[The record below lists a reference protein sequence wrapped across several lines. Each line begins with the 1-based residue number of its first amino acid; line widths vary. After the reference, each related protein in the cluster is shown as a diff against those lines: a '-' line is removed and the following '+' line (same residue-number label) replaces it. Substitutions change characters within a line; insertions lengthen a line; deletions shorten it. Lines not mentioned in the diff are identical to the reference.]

1 MIAAV
6 INGARNAGN
15 GSTPPS
21 ISSRLPKVGSRSA
34 FLCYTEE
41 RIAEN
46 VMITIFSPEHALH
59 DAPHEFL
66 DGKLIPPHEAPIRVQ
81 MILEALERAGIGP
94 IQTPRAFEFDPIR
107 AVHDD
112 DYLAYLAQ
120 AYERWVAAGG
130 DAAAVLP
137 STLAVRWMS
146 RRSIGPLVAPG
157 YYSFDLSAPI
167 VAGTYRAAR
176 AAADAALTGAAL
188 LLEGQRLVYALCRPP
203 GHHAGRDMYGGYC
216 YLNNA
221 AIAAQYLGDGGWGMG
236 VGEAVQPP
244 SPIPYP
250 PHRVAILDI
259 DFHHGNGTQQIF
271 YDRDDV
277 LFVSIHADP
286 AREYPYFAGYAD
298 ERGAGAGKGFNLNL
312 PLEAGVANARYLA
325 VLEQALAA
333 ITDFAPR
340 FLVLSAGF
348 DTFGGDPIGDFVL
361 TADAYPLIG
370 RRIAVLGLPTLVVQE
385 GGYAVAALGENAT
398 GLLRGLSGM

>member
-1 MIAAV
+1 MV
-6 INGARNAGN
+6 
-15 GSTPPS
+15 
-21 ISSRLPKVGSRSA
+21 
-34 FLCYTEE
+34 
-41 RIAEN
+41 
-46 VMITIFSPEHALH
+46 TIFSPDHALH

-66 DGKLIPPHEAPIRVQ
+66 DGKLIVPHEVPIRVQ
-81 MILEALERAGIGP
+81 MILDALEGAGIGP
-94 IQTPRAFEFDPIR
+94 IQPPRAFDLNPIR

-112 DYLAYLAQ
+112 DYLAYLAL

-130 DAAAVLP
+130 AAAAVLP

-146 RRSIGPLVAPG
+146 RRSVGPLVAPG

-203 GHHAGRDMYGGYC
+203 GHHAGRDLYGGYC

-221 AIAAQYLGDGGWGMG
+221 AIAAQFLGVGGWV
-236 VGEAVQPP
+236 VGLPHHPP
-244 SPIPYP
+244 PPNPQP
-250 PHRVAILDI
+250 PHRVAVLDI

-271 YDRDDV
+271 YERGDV

-286 AREYPYFAGYAD
+286 VREYPYFAGYAD
-298 ERGAGAGKGFNLNL
+298 ERGAGPGEGFNLNL
-312 PLEAGVANARYLA
+312 PLEAGVTNARYLA

-333 ITDFAPR
+333 IFDFAPR

-348 DTFGGDPIGDFVL
+348 DTFGGDPIGDFAL

-370 RRIAVLGLPTLVVQE
+370 QRIATLGLPTLVIQE

-398 GLLRGLSGM
+398 GLLRGLLS

>member
-1 MIAAV
+1 M
-6 INGARNAGN
+6 
-15 GSTPPS
+15 
-21 ISSRLPKVGSRSA
+21 
-34 FLCYTEE
+34 
-41 RIAEN
+41 
-46 VMITIFSPEHALH
+46 MITVFSPDHALH
-59 DAPHEFL
+59 DPPHEFL
-66 DGKLIPPHEAPIRVQ
+66 DGKLIPPHEAPIRVR
-81 MILEALERAGIGP
+81 MILDALERAGIGP
-94 IQTPRAFEFDPIR
+94 IQPPRAFELDHIR
-107 AVHDD
+107 AVHDH

-188 LLEGQRLVYALCRPP
+188 LLEGQRLAYALCRPP
-203 GHHAGRDMYGGYC
+203 GHHAGRDLYGGYC

-221 AIAAQYLGDGGWGMG
+221 AIAAHFLGVGSWELG
-236 VGEAVQPP
+236 VGEANQPP
-244 SPIPYP
+244 TPNSQL
-250 PHRVAILDI
+250 PHRVAVLDI

-271 YDRDDV
+271 YERDDV

-286 AREYPYFAGYAD
+286 VREYPYFAGYAD
-298 ERGAGAGKGFNLNL
+298 ERGAGAGAGFNLNL
-312 PLEAGVANARYLA
+312 PLEAGVTNARYLA
-325 VLEQALAA
+325 ILDQALAA
-333 ITDFAPR
+333 IADFAPR

-348 DTFGGDPIGDFVL
+348 DTFGGDPIGDFAL
-361 TADAYPLIG
+361 TAAAYPLIG
-370 RRIAVLGLPTLVVQE
+370 RRIALLGLPTLVVQE
-385 GGYAVAALGENAT
+385 GGYAVAALGENAA

>member
-1 MIAAV
+1 
-6 INGARNAGN
+6 
-15 GSTPPS
+15 
-21 ISSRLPKVGSRSA
+21 
-34 FLCYTEE
+34 
-41 RIAEN
+41 
-46 VMITIFSPEHALH
+46 MITIFSPDHALH

-66 DGKLIPPHEAPIRVQ
+66 DGKLIVPHEAPIRVQ
-81 MILEALERAGIGP
+81 MILEALERAGIRS
-94 IQTPRAFEFDPIR
+94 IQPPRAFDLDPIR

-130 DAAAVLP
+130 AAAAVLP

-146 RRSIGPLVAPG
+146 RRSVGPLVAPG

-188 LLEGQRLVYALCRPP
+188 LLEGQRLAYALCRPP
-203 GHHAGRDMYGGYC
+203 GHHAGRDLYGGYC

-221 AIAAQYLGDGGWGMG
+221 AIAAQYLLQVASRKSQVASDS
-236 VGEAVQPP
+236 ATCDLQPATC
-244 SPIPYP
+244 
-250 PHRVAILDI
+250 AILDI

-271 YDRDDV
+271 YERDDV

-286 AREYPYFAGYAD
+286 VREYPYFAGYAD
-298 ERGAGAGKGFNLNL
+298 ERGAGAGEGFNLNF
-312 PLEAGVANARYLA
+312 PLEADVTNARYLA

-333 ITDFAPR
+333 IANFAPR

-348 DTFGGDPIGDFVL
+348 DTFGGDPIGDFAL

-370 RRIAVLGLPTLVVQE
+370 QCIAALGLPTLVVQE
-385 GGYAVAALGENAT
+385 GGYAVAALGENAA
-398 GLLRGLSGM
+398 GLLRGLT

>member
-1 MIAAV
+1 
-6 INGARNAGN
+6 
-15 GSTPPS
+15 
-21 ISSRLPKVGSRSA
+21 
-34 FLCYTEE
+34 
-41 RIAEN
+41 
-46 VMITIFSPEHALH
+46 MITIFSPDHALH

-66 DGKLIPPHEAPIRVQ
+66 DGKLIPPHEAPIRVR
-81 MILEALERAGIGP
+81 MILEALEHARLGP
-94 IQTPRAFEFDPIR
+94 VQSPRAFDLDPIR
-107 AVHDD
+107 AIHDH

-130 DAAAVLP
+130 DPAAVLP

-146 RRSIGPLVAPG
+146 RRSVGALVAPG

-176 AAADAALTGAAL
+176 SAADAALTGAAL

-203 GHHAGRDMYGGYC
+203 GHHAGRDLYGGYC

-221 AIAAQYLGDGGWGMG
+221 AIAAEYLLGATND
-236 VGEAVQPP
+236 ERPP
-244 SPIPYP
+244 TADYAQSSLVTR
-250 PHRVAILDI
+250 HSSLVAILDI

-271 YDRDDV
+271 YERDDV

-298 ERGAGAGKGFNLNL
+298 QRGAGAGMGFNLNF
-312 PLEAGVANARYLA
+312 PLEAGVTNARYLA

-333 ITDFAPR
+333 IADFTPR

-348 DTFGGDPIGDFVL
+348 DTFGGDPIGDFAL

-370 RRIAVLGLPTLVVQE
+370 QRIAQLGLPTLVVQE

-398 GLLRGLSGM
+398 GLLRGLNGI